1 MDTDLQG
8 EIMRCVICGFDIP
21 DARLEVAPST
31 LTCSR
36 DCSTENS
43 KRIRREAA
51 KRWRDNAKA
60 PKKTRRSPA

>member
-1 MDTDLQG
+1 MT
-8 EIMRCVICGFDIP
+8 CSICGHDIP
-21 DARLEVAPST
+21 DARVEVAPST

-60 PKKTRRSPA
+60 PKKKGRNDL